1 MKGQLTIEACLLGYQ
16 FSDAKNTTT
25 RKNKNVNNTFIEK
38 FSSYRQSYKLKLT
51 LGLNHPMI
59 NVDQIETAERR
70 IYCYSLINYILYL
83 VFLKVIMIPQ
93 K

>member
-1 MKGQLTIEACLLGYQ
+1 MGVNELSLNDKVDERSTTIEACLLGYQ
-16 FSDAKNTTT
+16 FSDAKNMTT

-59 NVDQIETAERR
+59 NVDQIETAERK
-70 IYCYSLINYILYL
+70 IYCY
-83 VFLKVIMIPQ
+83 
-93 K
+93 